1 MVRTPPRAGT
11 AAALLGL
18 ALGCL
23 ALGPALGWGFVLV
36 QDMVFVPDPAFSR
49 FTFGLAGGA
58 PRVVPSDA
66 VVTALS
72 SVLPGELVQKAILLG
87 VFVLGCSGAARLV
100 PAPGLAPRLV
110 AGAFY
115 VWNPYVAERLLMG
128 QWALLLGYAGL
139 PWVVAAACSGR
150 GPGRTALAMLP
161 AAVGGFAA
169 MTVTGLAALPV
180 AVARSRA
187 SAVRVA
193 ALLVVFSLP
202 WLVPALLRPRTV
214 TGDLVGVE
222 AFAARADTPFGAVG
236 SLLSLGGIWNAHAV
250 PAGYETLAGA
260 VARLVLAVAGIAGF
274 TCLAGFRCS
283 GRSGKAGRA
292 ETARPVGPAG
302 SSGVMAGSSGEMA
315 GSSGAA
321 GDGRVPYRVGLAVA
335 AVAGFGIACAGVSEP
350 GRAAL
355 ARLIGVWG
363 GFAVFRDAQQ
373 FVAPLALLV
382 AVGLGLLTAAAQSAT
397 RSATQSATQS
407 ATRSAAQQ
415 AALSAAQPAARPVGD
430 ARQGRV
436 RWAGAM
442 ALVPLAVLPTLAWGA
457 AGALEAVRYPR
468 DWTAAREA
476 IRRDGEPGDILVL
489 PFESY
494 RRFPWNGGRAVLDP
508 AQRFFAVPGR
518 DVVANDTVR
527 VGTLVVPSEDERAR
541 TVERV
546 LETSSTALSAQGF
559 RYVVVNAG
567 TPAELSSIAAR
578 LNAARMIINGPDL
591 RLYRFDGPVAE
602 GMSVFGY

>member
-1 MVRTPPRAGT
+1 MFRTPPRAGT

-23 ALGPALGWGFVLV
+23 VLGPALGWGFVLV

-72 SVLPGELVQKAILLG
+72 TVLPGELVQKAILLG
-87 VFVLGCSGAARLV
+87 VFALGCSGAALLV

-110 AGAFY
+110 AGTFY

-139 PWVVAAACSGR
+139 PWVVAAACSARHRPAG
-150 GPGRTALAMLP
+150 GGRTALAMLP

-169 MTVTGLAALPV
+169 MTVTALAALPV

-187 SAVRVA
+187 RAVRVTA
-193 ALLVVFSLP
+193 AVVAFSLP
-202 WLVPALLRPRTV
+202 WLVPALLRPGTV
-214 TGDLVGVE
+214 TGDRVGVE
-222 AFAARADTPFGAVG
+222 AFAARADTPFGTVG

-250 PAGYETLAGA
+250 PAGYETVAGA

-274 TCLAGFRCS
+274 ACLTGF
-283 GRSGKAGRA
+283 GRPH
-292 ETARPVGPAG
+292 RPGQAD
-302 SSGVMAGSSGEMA
+302 
-315 GSSGAA
+315 AA
-321 GDGRVPYRVGLAVA
+321 FRVGLAVA
-335 AVAGFGIACAGVSEP
+335 AAAGFGIACLGVTEP

-373 FVAPLALLV
+373 FLAPLALLV
-382 AVGLGLLTAAAQSAT
+382 AVGLGLLTAAAQA
-397 RSATQSATQS
+397 
-407 ATRSAAQQ
+407 
-415 AALSAAQPAARPVGD
+415 PGARRPG
-430 ARQGRV
+430 A
-436 RWAGAM
+436 RWAGVM
-442 ALVPLAVLPTLAWGA
+442 ALAPLAVLPTLAWGA
-457 AGALEAVRYPR
+457 AGALEAVRYPG

-527 VGTLVVPSEDERAR
+527 VGAMVVPSEDERAHAI
-541 TVERV
+541 ERV
-546 LETSSTALSAQGF
+546 LERSSPDLPAQGF

-567 TPAELSSIAAR
+567 TPAERSSTASLLNRAR
-578 LNAARMIINGPDL
+578 IIVNGPDL
-591 RLYRFDGPVAE
+591 RLYRFDGPVAPRAPE
-602 GMSVFGY
+602 TGY

>member
-1 MVRTPPRAGT
+1 MFRIPPRTGT

-49 FTFGLAGGA
+49 FTFGLSGGA

-87 VFVLGCSGAARLV
+87 VFVLGCSGAALLV

-110 AGAFY
+110 AGTFY

-139 PWVVAAACSGR
+139 PWVVAAAGAGLR
-150 GPGRTALAMLP
+150 PGRTALAMLP

-169 MTVTGLAALPV
+169 MTVTALAALPV
-180 AVARSRA
+180 ALGRSRA
-187 SAVRVA
+187 WAVRVTAVLA
-193 ALLVVFSLP
+193 AFSLP
-202 WLVPALLRPRTV
+202 WLVPALLRPGTV
-214 TGDLVGVE
+214 TGDRVGVE
-222 AFAARADTPFGAVG
+222 AFAARADTPFGTVG

-250 PAGYETLAGA
+250 PAGYETVAGA

-274 TCLAGFRCS
+274 ACLAGSRL
-283 GRSGKAGRA
+283 
-292 ETARPVGPAG
+292 
-302 SSGVMAGSSGEMA
+302 
-315 GSSGAA
+315 
-321 GDGRVPYRVGLAVA
+321 PYRVGLAVA
-335 AVAGFGIACAGVSEP
+335 AAAGFAIACLGVTEP

-363 GFAVFRDAQQ
+363 GFAVFRDGQQ

-382 AVGLGLLTAAAQSAT
+382 AVGLGLLTAAAQ
-397 RSATQSATQS
+397 
-407 ATRSAAQQ
+407 AAGVRGRG
-415 AALSAAQPAARPVGD
+415 ARWVGVRGRG
-430 ARQGRV
+430 ARWVGVRGRGA
-436 RWAGAM
+436 RWAGVM

-476 IRRDGEPGDILVL
+476 IRRDGEPGDVLVL

-527 VGTLVVPSEDERAR
+527 VGTMVVPSEDERAR

-546 LETSSTALSAQGF
+546 LERSSEALPAQGF
-559 RYVVVNAG
+559 RYVVVDAG
-567 TPAELSSIAAR
+567 TPAELSSIAAW
-578 LNAARMIINGPDL
+578 LNRARIIVNGSDL
-591 RLYRFDGPVAE
+591 RLYRFDGPVAGSAPE
-602 GMSVFGY
+602 TGY